1 MRELGQPAVEVPWS
15 RERESTPVLTR
26 IAELQGHAIKNKDLL
41 AASGAITLR
50 GPESFDELEE
60 DEQAVSRGRILIL
73 VHPFPLT
80 SVGVISHLPI
90 HTLFSCSARTNT
102 KYAPCSPNPNSSP
115 RPRPSPP

>member
-1 MRELGQPAVEVPWS
+1 VTWRYVQENGEPAVGIPWS
-15 RERESTPVLTR
+15 RECERVAKLTR

-73 VHPFPLT
+73 VHPFPLIAP
-80 SVGVISHLPI
+80 SYPHSALVRN
-90 HTLFSCSARTNT
+90 ARTDTN
-102 KYAPCSPNPNSSP
+102 YAPCSPNHNSSP
-115 RPRPSPP
+115 RPRPSPL